1 MHKIF
6 DNMLTDEL
14 KFQGEEKKEGM
25 TWIHQR
31 GIQTLTH
38 SESPLLYNH
47 EARVNEKRLTFVNP
61 RQQSYA
67 LSRTPS
73 VCIA

>member
-6 DNMLTDEL
+6 NNMLTDEL
-14 KFQGEEKKEGM
+14 KFQEEEKKEGM

-38 SESPLLYNH
+38 SESPQLYNH
-47 EARVNEKRLTFVNP
+47 
-61 RQQSYA
+61 
-67 LSRTPS
+67 
-73 VCIA
+73 

>member
-1 MHKIF
+1 
-6 DNMLTDEL
+6 MLTDEL

-38 SESPLLYNH
+38 SESPQLYNH
-47 EARVNEKRLTFVNP
+47 EVEARVNEKRLTFVDP
-61 RQQSYA
+61 HQQSYA
-67 LSRTPS
+67 LSKTPS